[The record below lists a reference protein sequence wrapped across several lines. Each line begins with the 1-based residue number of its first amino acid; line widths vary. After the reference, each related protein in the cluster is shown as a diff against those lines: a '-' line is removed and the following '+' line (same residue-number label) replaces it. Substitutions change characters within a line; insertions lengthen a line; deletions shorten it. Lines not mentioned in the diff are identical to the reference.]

1 MLFKKCASYLSGLL
15 LTVPLVASASVAS
28 GDLRALLEAL
38 PQRCT
43 ALPTS
48 LDDAALQRLSNFYA
62 QRDQRWTWNDG
73 GRRRQLQAQLE
84 GLADDGLEPRE
95 YALPEWRADG
105 CSELLHSHSYL
116 QALFHLRRG
125 RLAPPNREAVWH
137 SPAQPAADAQLA
149 TLSIALLHA
158 DEPAKAFAAAR
169 PNNPLY
175 RRLRGAYAELR
186 QHPTASWQSLADGPL
201 LRAQRQDPRVP
212 ALRERLRA
220 EGYLQI
226 STVTGNTFDPA
237 TVLALQ
243 AFQDDHGLKPDGLLG
258 PASLAELN
266 VPPQVRRA
274 QLRINLERLRWLADA
289 MAEAQVLINVAG
301 AELMVLRQQQVLWR
315 TRTQVGRAG
324 RETPLL
330 ASRIQRLTLNPTW
343 TVPPTILRED
353 KLPAIREDLAYL
365 ERQELSVL
373 DRDGRPLDPRLVDWD
388 NPGSIYL
395 RQAAGANNPL
405 GRVALRFA
413 NPFAVYLHDTPS
425 QRLFD
430 KSPRVFSSGCVRVE
444 AVQTL
449 LAWLLEAPELE
460 PVQQRIASGKTLEYR
475 MQRPAPLLIAYW
487 TVEARSDGTLRYAPD
502 IYANDAPL
510 IAALARAQQA
520 SDASHA
526 QPLAAVNTGH

>member
-1 MLFKKCASYLSGLL
+1 MLFKKCASYLSSLL

-28 GDLRALLEAL
+28 GDLQPLLEAL
-38 PQRCT
+38 AERCP
-43 ALPTS
+43 ALPES
-48 LDDAALQRLSNFYA
+48 LDDAALKRLRAFYA
-62 QRDQRWTWNDG
+62 QRDWQWSWNDAS
-73 GRRRQLQAQLE
+73 RRRQLQVQLE
-84 GLADDGLEPRE
+84 AVADDGLEPRE
-95 YALPEWRADG
+95 YALREWRADG

-116 QALFHLRRG
+116 QALLHLRRG
-125 RLAPPNREAVWH
+125 RLAPPAREAVWH
-137 SPAQPAADAQLA
+137 SPTQPAPDTQLA
-149 TLSIALLHA
+149 TLSIALLHL
-158 DEPAKAFAAAR
+158 DQPTQAFAAAR
-169 PNNPLY
+169 PANPLY
-175 RRLRGAYAELR
+175 RRLRDAYGELR
-186 QHPTASWQSLADGPL
+186 QRPMGSWPDLPGGPL
-201 LRAQRQDPRVP
+201 LKAQRQDPRVP

-220 EGYLQI
+220 EGYLRFTTA
-226 STVTGNTFDPA
+226 SGNSFDPA

-243 AFQDDHGLKPDGLLG
+243 AFQDDHGLNPDGILG

-266 VPPQVRRA
+266 VTPQVRRA
-274 QLRINLERLRWLADA
+274 QLRINLERLRWLADD

-315 TRTQVGRAG
+315 TRTQVGRPG

-373 DRDGRPLDPRLVDWD
+373 DREGRPLDARLVDWD

-449 LAWLLEAPELE
+449 LAWLLEAQELE
-460 PVQQRIASGKTLEYR
+460 LVLQRIASGKTREYR

-487 TVEARSDGTLRYAPD
+487 TVEVRSDGSLRYAPD
-502 IYANDAPL
+502 IYDQDAAL
-510 IAALARAQQA
+510 IAALARAQKLSA
-520 SDASHA
+520 PSRPEPVAGA
-526 QPLAAVNTGH
+526 NAGH